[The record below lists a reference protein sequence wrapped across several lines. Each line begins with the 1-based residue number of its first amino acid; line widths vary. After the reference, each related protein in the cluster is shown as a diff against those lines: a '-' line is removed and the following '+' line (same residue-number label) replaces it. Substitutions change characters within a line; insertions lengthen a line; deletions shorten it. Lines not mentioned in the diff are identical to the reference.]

1 MSDRG
6 RGGYRCSGKRGWDE
20 PDTAGWSPALQ
31 FINNP
36 YQINL
41 SSVRLQGGLQRDE
54 DMAEWRLLPF

>member
-1 MSDRG
+1 MRDRG

-20 PDTAGWSPALQ
+20 PDTGGWSQALQ

-41 SSVRLQGGLQRDE
+41 SSVRLQGSLQRDE
-54 DMAEWRLLPF
+54 EQG